1 MSDGQRVLAGGVL
14 TISSMPWASLWMPW
28 VRFGVSASKVA
39 DIFEIPS
46 ILVFD
51 RHKYICVPELY
62 LPPMFNLASGGE

>member
-1 MSDGQRVLAGGVL
+1 MVLAVSML
-14 TISSMPWASLWMPW
+14 ILSSAPWASMWMPW
-28 VRFGVSASKVA
+28 VRFGVNASKVA
-39 DIFEIPS
+39 NIFEISS